1 MVFCLITQGEAI
13 QSRVGMISC
22 FYTDDRGLQNIV
34 LCDTI
39 GADSSQMKSC
49 REMLISSG
57 LK

>member
-1 MVFCLITQGEAI
+1 
-13 QSRVGMISC
+13 MISC

-39 GADSSQMKSC
+39 GADGSQMKSC